1 MNAQRT
7 PSQTGIACTDP
18 TRLLRQVMNNLTRC
32 KHMLLANEPMY
43 TFALQDLE
51 AAKQSLI
58 ALAAIEAP
66 HAVGTT
72 PNN

>member
-1 MNAQRT
+1 MSTQNAT
-7 PSQTGIACTDP
+7 SPDP
-18 TRLLRQVMNNLTRC
+18 IQLHIQAVNSLARC
-32 KHMLLANEPMY
+32 KAMLLANEPMY